1 MNTKFQEDVWLEEM
15 GQGQTGQVLMNL
27 FINSWQTAPGVSDLH
42 SGTENSGLD
51 RNDAK
56 PFYVNVYQPGS
67 EKEIVRDEKPAAD
80 TLRKPETVLFVDDE
94 EMITELAEDLLGLL
108 GYRVLIA
115 GSGKEAVEI
124 FEQNRDAIDMVI
136 LDVVMPNM
144 NGVETYDRIKNINP
158 RVKVLLSSGYGDIG
172 QATEI
177 MDRGCNGFIQKPF
190 KVKQLSRK
198 MRDILD
204 KN

>member
-1 MNTKFQEDVWLEEM
+1 MNTKFQEDVWLEELN
-15 GQGQTGQVLMNL
+15 QGQTGQVLMNHL
-27 FINSWQTAPGVSDLH
+27 INSRQTTPWDRDLH
-42 SGTENSGLD
+42 LGTENGGLN

-56 PFYVNVYQPGS
+56 PFYLNLYQPGD
-67 EKEIVRDEKPAAD
+67 EKKIVRDEKPAGDA
-80 TLRKPETVLFVDDE
+80 LRGTETVLFVDDE
-94 EMITELAEDLLGLL
+94 EMITEFAEDLLGLL
-108 GYRVLIA
+108 GYRALIA

-124 FEQNRDAIDMVI
+124 FEQNRERIDMVI
-136 LDVVMPNM
+136 LDMVMPNM
-144 NGVETYDRIKNINP
+144 GGGETYDRIKNINP
-158 RVKVLLSSGYGDIG
+158 KVKVLLSSGYSDIG

-177 MDRGCNGFIQKPF
+177 MGRGCNGFIQKPF